1 MSFCH
6 LSIFLI
12 NKQTLIGCKVQSIL
26 SLFCHRF
33 VTLNNFVFF
42 GLWVAVTMQAHFVTL
57 RHHFVTHLSPL
68 KVTNGNG
75 YSSKV
80 TK

>member
-6 LSIFLI
+6 LSVFSYT
-12 NKQTLIGCKVQSIL
+12 KQILNSDEVKSVL

-33 VTLNNFVFF
+33 VTLNNFVIFEF
-42 GLWVAVTMQAHFVTL
+42 WMAVTKKVYFVAF
-57 RHHFVTHLSPL
+57 HHRFVTHLSPP
-68 KVTNGNG
+68 KAANIKG